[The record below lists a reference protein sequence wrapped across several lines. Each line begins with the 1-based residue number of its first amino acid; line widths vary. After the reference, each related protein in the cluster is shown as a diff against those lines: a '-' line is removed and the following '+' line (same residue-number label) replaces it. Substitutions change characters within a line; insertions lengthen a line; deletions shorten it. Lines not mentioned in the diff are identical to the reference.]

1 MTQRIELRRG
11 LTLPAAIAVN
21 VANMIGTGVFLKSRV
36 MTCNV
41 GDASTVLV
49 VWLAAGLLS
58 LAGTFVYSELAAM
71 MPAAGGD
78 YVYVRRA
85 YGRLAGFL
93 NGWTNNFMRAA
104 SQAALAAGLAIFL
117 NVVLGDRLAHAHWS
131 LTLGGHELVLAGLTL
146 VALVTIA
153 LVTLLN
159 CASVAS
165 SGGTALALTIAK
177 VVLVVLVAVVAFASG
192 GDFAHLWQSGAGGTC
207 EGVEPTAR
215 GGLAGFGAA
224 MLGALWAYDGWSNV
238 APLVGELK
246 DPQKNA
252 PRAFIGGT
260 VLVGTLYLLANLGYF
275 YVLTPTAVASVST
288 SSSVA
293 TVVLTRFFGPLA
305 VALMA
310 VALMV
315 SSFGAQHAS
324 MLAGT
329 RVSFAMA
336 RDGLFFRSFARLSAR
351 QVPVRAVLLQGTF
364 AALLVLLGSYDTLTD
379 AAMFAAWIF
388 YGLTGA
394 ALFVLR
400 RREPDTP
407 RPYRAFGYPLVPAL
421 FVLVTVAILLNTFI
435 ATPHQALQSVVM
447 LLAGLPF
454 YLYWSRRAPPSD
466 QH

>member
-1 MTQRIELRRG
+1 MAEQPELRRG
-11 LTLPAAIAVN
+11 LGLYGAIAVN

-41 GDASTVLV
+41 GSASTVLV
-49 VWLAAGLLS
+49 VWLAAGLLA

-93 NGWTNNFMRAA
+93 NGWTNQFMRAA
-104 SQAALAAGLAIFL
+104 SQAALAAGLAIFM
-117 NVVLGDRLAHAHWS
+117 NVA
-131 LTLGGHELVLAGLTL
+131 LTGALERQHYFVFAGSHVFTGLTL
-146 VALVTIA
+146 VALVTISC
-153 LVTLLN
+153 VTLLN

-165 SGGTALALTIAK
+165 SGGTALALTVAK
-177 VVLVVLVAVVAFASG
+177 VGLVLLVSIVAFASG
-192 GDFAHLWQSGAGGTC
+192 GDFAHLAQSGLGGAC
-207 EGVEPTAR
+207 EGVEPSAR

-224 MLGALWAYDGWSNV
+224 MLGALWAYDGWNNV

-260 VLVGTLYLLANLGYF
+260 LVVGSLYLLANVGYF
-275 YVLTPTAVASVST
+275 YVLTPLEVASVPLT
-288 SSSVA
+288 SSVA
-293 TVVLTRFFGPLA
+293 TVVLARFFGPLA
-305 VALMA
+305 VTLMA
-310 VALMV
+310 VALMI

-324 MLAGT
+324 MLSGT

-336 RDGLFFRSFARLSAR
+336 RDGLFFRSFQRLSAR
-351 QVPVRAVLLQGTF
+351 HVPVRAVLLQGGF
-364 AALLVLLGSYDTLTD
+364 SALLVLAGSYDTLTD

-400 RREPDTP
+400 RREPDAL
-407 RPYRAFGYPLVPAL
+407 RPYRAFGYPLLPAV
-421 FVLVTVAILLNTFI
+421 FVLVTVAILLNTFV
-435 ATPHQALQSVVM
+435 ATPHQALESVVM
-447 LLAGLPF
+447 LLVGLPF
-454 YLYWSRRAPPSD
+454 YLYWSRRGESAD
-466 QH
+466 RQ